1 MAGPRFHFGRPDPTR
16 LDRRG
21 RIDALRRLA
30 GALQADA
37 APDRRWLGEQIGRWL
52 REGGDLDA
60 VLGVRP
66 RRGCTVTPQRSIE
79 REYRDRLLL
88 RLAAACG
95 SDREALAILRGD
107 VACPPEVQEAVAEL
121 RELGAAVGHDA
132 ITRARNRLARHRR

>member
-1 MAGPRFHFGRPDPTR
+1 MSGPRFAFGKVDPAR

-30 GALQADA
+30 GGLQADA
-37 APDRRWLGEQIGRWL
+37 TPDRRWLGEQIGRWL

-88 RLAAACG
+88 RLATIAG
-95 SDREALAILRGD
+95 TDRLALEILRGD
-107 VACPPEVQEAVAEL
+107 AACPPELEETVAEL
-121 RELGAAVGHDA
+121 RVLRAPVAHDA